1 MNLFIQK
8 NENYSFKEDIHSS
21 EKLIIAQG
29 YAVLQC
35 SSAVLF
41 RSAVL
46 QSGVELGPCF
56 SKILARTTFVLVSL
70 LLLLYSVLVLDSQS
84 RGQLSKVGWT
94 L

>member
-1 MNLFIQK
+1 MGVDCSKKGLTAHGLLFQC
-8 NENYSFKEDIHSS
+8 SFAVQFCSK
-21 EKLIIAQG
+21 
-29 YAVLQC
+29 VLQC

-70 LLLLYSVLVLDSQS
+70 PEAENP
-84 RGQLSKVGWT
+84 GQDAIYGDFAVKSSNS
-94 L
+94 